1 MSGPR
6 RSPATRLACLIRRN
20 PPICRRIDRVLE
32 GEEPADPPVQAPAPE
47 RRMRW
52 SFRIF
57 REEYLRGSYVC
68 QVEPLSKSS
77 VLRVPETPPGS
88 NLHYVPHAGGVSFWR
103 MTRRSP
109 RSPGRVLRR
118 GLGLFGLCSAP
129 ADEHL
134 PPSTGALIA
143 AVVLA

>member
-1 MSGPR
+1 MR
-6 RSPATRLACLIRRN
+6 R
-20 PPICRRIDRVLE
+20 E
-32 GEEPADPPVQAPAPE
+32 GEDPAALPAQAPAPE

-57 REEYLRGSYVC
+57 REEYLRDSHVC

-88 NLHYVPHAGGVSFWR
+88 NLPYVPHAGGVSFWR

-109 RSPGRVLRR
+109 RSPGRARLPRSFYDEQSCPPTMLSALCVRPVLALACQTRNR
-118 GLGLFGLCSAP
+118 AGAP
-129 ADEHL
+129 PFYAAGWGFL
-134 PPSTGALIA
+134 VFPPSPPPNT
-143 AVVLA
+143 